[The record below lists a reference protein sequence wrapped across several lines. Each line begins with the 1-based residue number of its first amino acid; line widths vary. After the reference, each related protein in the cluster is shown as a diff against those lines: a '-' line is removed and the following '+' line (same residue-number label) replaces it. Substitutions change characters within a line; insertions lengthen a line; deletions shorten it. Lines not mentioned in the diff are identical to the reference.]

1 MDKAFTKGLKLI
13 EALANSEEP
22 RGVTSLASE
31 LELTKSNVHRL
42 LATLQMQGYVRHV
55 GVNGAY
61 GLTSKLW
68 ELGALVTSRLELSQ
82 VAQEPMAALA
92 AKTAETVHLSILDG
106 CEVVYIN
113 KIESLQAIRAYSRI
127 GGRAPAWCV
136 ATGKALLAH
145 MPAQMIDALAPRLSA
160 FTPTTLVDRDAL
172 VREFERIR
180 GLGYAINRG
189 EWRADVCGI
198 ASPVWDNS
206 VKVVAAIGIS
216 GPAARLK
223 QAKLK
228 AYAPEVVQA
237 ASTISTALGYRRGK

>member
-22 RGVTSLASE
+22 RGITNLANE

-42 LATLQMQGYVRHV
+42 LVTLQTQGYVHRV
-55 GVNGAY
+55 GANSAY

-68 ELGALVTSRLELSQ
+68 ELGALVISRLELSQ
-82 VAQEPMAALA
+82 VAHEPMAALA
-92 AKTAETVHLSILDG
+92 AKTGETVHLSILDDY
-106 CEVVYIN
+106 EVIYIN
-113 KIESLQAIRAYSRI
+113 KIESLHAVRAYSRV

-145 MPAQMIDALAPRLSA
+145 APAELIASLALHLSA
-160 FTPTTLVDRDAL
+160 FTPLTLVDPAAL
-172 VREFERIR
+172 AREFERIR
-180 GLGYAINRG
+180 AQGYASNRG

-198 ASPVWDNS
+198 AAPVRDNS
-206 VKVVAAIGIS
+206 AKVVAAIGVS

-223 QAKLK
+223 PATLK
-228 AYAPEVVQA
+228 AYAPEVVKA
-237 ASTISTALGYRRGK
+237 ASTISAALGHRQDK